1 MGPLLVAWFPWFP
14 MKEDE
19 IGAAG
24 SLAKGNGYQPLPGYK
39 TANET
44 ASACIP
50 KNEENRLISS
60 PLTRVKKLFCSIR

>member
-24 SLAKGNGYQPLPGYK
+24 SLAKGNGYQPLPIRQQMK
-39 TANET
+39 PHRPAFQ
-44 ASACIP
+44 
-50 KNEENRLISS
+50 R
-60 PLTRVKKLFCSIR
+60 TRRTG